1 MSFSP
6 QYSLYSP
13 LLSIFLLMLAH
24 GPFNTFVA
32 LEMEGNSVPIEV
44 QGLIHSIYF
53 FGLLLG
59 PFCIERFMHKVGAI
73 RSFIACCS
81 AYAAAVALQALVP
94 GLWVLVPMRFL
105 AGLSISAIYLIIE
118 SWLMLAG
125 GPDMRGRALSY
136 YMISL
141 YTGIAVGQ
149 FLLLTYDVG
158 SLAPY
163 LSVLFFLSLANIPVA
178 LTFRQAPATEILEP
192 INAKGLIQDAF
203 FGLTGLLISG
213 MILSNVYS
221 LFPIYFAEKNL
232 SVPYYMALFIG
243 AGALLQVLFGKLS
256 DKYDRRTILLI
267 LSFTSGILFFQLE
280 QTPPTS
286 LMFPILIALLGG
298 LSFSLYPISMAQVCD
313 RYHADKIVKLTSY
326 LMIVYGLGSI
336 IGPGLS
342 GLLMKYLGTNFLPA
356 STGIYCTLFFLVGVV
371 HLSTRRK
378 ISNELQVDT
387 PVVGQTVVVSTENKG
402 EERE

>member
-125 GPDMRGRALSY
+125 GSAMRGRRSALRPCCRRRPPSW
-136 YMISL
+136 
-141 YTGIAVGQ
+141 
-149 FLLLTYDVG
+149 
-158 SLAPY
+158 P
-163 LSVLFFLSLANIPVA
+163 NCN
-178 LTFRQAPATEILEP
+178 PAM
-192 INAKGLIQDAF
+192 K
-203 FGLTGLLISG
+203 
-213 MILSNVYS
+213 
-221 LFPIYFAEKNL
+221 
-232 SVPYYMALFIG
+232 
-243 AGALLQVLFGKLS
+243 
-256 DKYDRRTILLI
+256 
-267 LSFTSGILFFQLE
+267 FTSAIIRAGID
-280 QTPPTS
+280 
-286 LMFPILIALLGG
+286 GW
-298 LSFSLYPISMAQVCD
+298 
-313 RYHADKIVKLTSY
+313 
-326 LMIVYGLGSI
+326 
-336 IGPGLS
+336 
-342 GLLMKYLGTNFLPA
+342 
-356 STGIYCTLFFLVGVV
+356 
-371 HLSTRRK
+371 
-378 ISNELQVDT
+378 
-387 PVVGQTVVVSTENKG
+387 
-402 EERE
+402 